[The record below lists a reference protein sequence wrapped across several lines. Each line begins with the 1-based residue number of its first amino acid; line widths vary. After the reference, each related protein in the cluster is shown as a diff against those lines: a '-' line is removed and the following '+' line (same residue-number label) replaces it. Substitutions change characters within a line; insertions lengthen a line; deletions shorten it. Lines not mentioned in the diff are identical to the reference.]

1 MEKYRG
7 KISLVTIYKKFAIK
21 VKIII
26 KIEWIQWFYRE
37 HKPTSSVRSIE
48 ESKKITKGSLLTKSM
63 AELPKNVLTASSQ
76 IKKPNVTVPKP
87 FSFST
92 ESRQRADTVVKP
104 PVKVII
110 CQIIDFYYFTERN
123 EDIEKEIS
131 KFATRAEIGKIGCIV

>member
-1 MEKYRG
+1 
-7 KISLVTIYKKFAIK
+7 
-21 VKIII
+21 
-26 KIEWIQWFYRE
+26 
-37 HKPTSSVRSIE
+37 
-48 ESKKITKGSLLTKSM
+48 M